1 MPGTPGRLT
10 PDRFG
15 FSMPVTDPPFDRPP
29 YYYRGIE
36 VMGFAYETDD
46 DAAAAIVPEGLTIA
60 HSPAIAQL
68 IFTNF
73 HFSTLGAYTEAILGV
88 SCLWEGEP
96 VTYCANLLVTNEV
109 GLIGGREPYGF
120 PKLFGEVEWVKEHE
134 IISAYAERPKGKRSA
149 RASCAARHPRARGR
163 RQPAAGDAE
172 GDPEPGGGRAARGLR
187 AGAHAAEVRAH
198 RGLGRPWRGILRPG
212 ERHVRLAVGRGSV
225 APDAGAA
232 DGGRELGPLQL
243 RAALREGPSSATTR
257 RPPPSRWSRP
267 PSPPAPERPG

>member
-46 DAAAAIVPEGLTIA
+46 DAAAAIVPEGLVIA

-96 VTYCANLLVTNEV
+96 VTYCSNLLVTNEV

-134 IISAYAERPKGKRSA
+134 IITAYAERPRGKRICTGVLRPRDILAPEDVASPPLVTLKVIPSPEEGAPPEVCELVLTPA
-149 RASCAARHPRARGR
+149 RVRADRRLRRAR
-163 RQPAAGDAE
+163 
-172 GDPEPGGGRAARGLR
+172 RGLL
-187 AGAHAAEVRAH
+187 GARQ
-198 RGLGRPWRGILRPG
+198 RDL
-212 ERHVRLAVGRGSV
+212 RLAVGHRPV
-225 APDAGAA
+225 APHARAPHGRRQLGA
-232 DGGRELGPLQL
+232 LQL
-243 RAALREGPSSATTR
+243 RAALRPGDQALRHGAR
-257 RPPPSRWSRP
+257 RRACR
-267 PSPPAPERPG
+267 AAGGRGRRLTAR

>member
-1 MPGTPGRLT
+1 MPGTPGRLS

-134 IISAYAERPKGKRSA
+134 IISAYAERPKGKRI
-149 RASCAARHPRARGR
+149 CTG
-163 RQPAAGDAE
+163 
-172 GDPEPGGGRAARGLR
+172 
-187 AGAHAAEVRAH
+187 V
-198 RGLGRPWRGILRPG
+198 LRP
-212 ERHVRLAVGRGSV
+212 RDILAPEDVASPPLVTLKVELIVGSDGRGEGFSGPGNVTFDSPSAVDPWHRMPVRRMV
-225 APDAGAA
+225 AASWGRYNFVLPYGRVIKRYEVAGAA
-232 DGGRELGPLQL
+232 EPV
-243 RAALREGPSSATTR
+243 E
-257 RPPPSRWSRP
+257 
-267 PSPPAPERPG
+267 PPAIVAGA

>member
-1 MPGTPGRLT
+1 MPGTPGRLS

-15 FSMPVTDPPFDRPP
+15 FSMPVTDPPFDKPP

-120 PKLFGEVEWVKEHE
+120 PKLFGVVEWVKEHE
-134 IISAYAERPKGKRSA
+134 IISAYAERPGASGSA
-149 RASCAARHPRARGR
+149 PGSCARGTSCR
-163 RQPAAGDAE
+163 RRTSPA
-172 GDPEPGGGRAARGLR
+172 
-187 AGAHAAEVRAH
+187 
-198 RGLGRPWRGILRPG
+198 RPW
-212 ERHVRLAVGRGSV
+212 
-225 APDAGAA
+225 
-232 DGGRELGPLQL
+232 
-243 RAALREGPSSATTR
+243 
-257 RPPPSRWSRP
+257 
-267 PSPPAPERPG
+267 SP